1 MSAKG
6 NSTPCQTQT
15 PWPLCEPLRYNVRGR
30 PRSVRLPAVGRG
42 QAFGVLVRRA
52 GGIAERLDFVSLSR
66 ARPGMVAF
74 WLHLLRIQKVEREL
88 RSREA
93 GDARSLWTEG
103 PVEVIPT
110 PSYVPMAEPLCGPLR
125 YSVRGRPLPTF
136 AGMTSPHSAPF
147 GRGPAELMRG
157 WPSKR
162 WKRNWIK
169 ADLRRRVSGD
179 GRSCAGLRSALLTS
193 PTAWTADRLLR
204 PRPARTVS

>member
-1 MSAKG
+1 MHARTGTHRSAAPPTFQIQRAWQ
-6 NSTPCQTQT
+6 STISAGAPVSVA
-15 PWPLCEPLRYNVRGR
+15 LCMR
-30 PRSVRLPAVGRG
+30 AC
-42 QAFGVLVRRA
+42 ARRA
-52 GGIAERLDFVSLSR
+52 ATLIVVR
-66 ARPGMVAF
+66 F

-125 YSVRGRPLPTF
+125 YSVRGRPFPTF